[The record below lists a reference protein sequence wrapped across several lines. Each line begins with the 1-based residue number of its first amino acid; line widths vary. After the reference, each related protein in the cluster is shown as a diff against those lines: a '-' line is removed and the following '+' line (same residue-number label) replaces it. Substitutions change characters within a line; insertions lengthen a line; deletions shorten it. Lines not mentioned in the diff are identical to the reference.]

1 MRTPRPSRDSITT
14 AAGFEGSREKSHLP
28 AGRAWDAQHI
38 DADSAMS
45 GYRARW
51 RTRTPGSGQSM
62 STKEDE
68 QGNERVV
75 EIAPPSFLGFLYDET
90 GSSWSDFGENFVTTQ
105 TSRP

>member
-1 MRTPRPSRDSITT
+1 
-14 AAGFEGSREKSHLP
+14 
-28 AGRAWDAQHI
+28 
-38 DADSAMS
+38 
-45 GYRARW
+45 
-51 RTRTPGSGQSM
+51 M